1 VAEALNEYLERIRAL
16 FPDLELGSISLNTD
30 GLANDVVLVNEALVF
45 RFAKGDYG
53 RKALAD
59 ELRVMAIAR
68 PCLSLP
74 IPEPFFVS
82 EDMIAYPFL
91 PGAALRRELIYALS
105 PTKQQILADQL
116 AEFLFALHGIRA
128 AELSSTLAPVTP
140 QRWLELRN
148 RIREK
153 VYPLLLP
160 HQRTWAEQ
168 LFGFI
173 DDPDNFAYQPGLIHG
188 DLAPYHLLVDENSAR
203 LSGVLDFGTAGLGDP
218 ASDFG
223 CLAQNYGER
232 FIDRLKYKYPLLE
245 TYLPRM
251 RFYAQAIEL
260 EWALL
265 GLESGQDLWFTAHL
279 GGARDLAG

>member
-1 VAEALNEYLERIRAL
+1 MAEVPIGYLERIRAL
-16 FPDLELGSISLNTD
+16 IPDLKLYSISLNTD
-30 GLANDVVLVNEALVF
+30 GLINDVVLVNEALVF
-45 RFAKGDYG
+45 RFAKGEHG
-53 RKALAD
+53 RKVLAD

-74 IPEPFFVS
+74 IPDPFFVS
-82 EDMIAYPFL
+82 EDLIAYPLLSGL
-91 PGAALRRELIYALS
+91 PLRRERVYALS
-105 PTKQQILADQL
+105 PGDQQTLADQL
-116 AEFLFALHGIRA
+116 AEFLFTLHGIRA
-128 AELSSTLAPVTP
+128 VDLPSTLAPVTP
-140 QRWLELRN
+140 QRWIEMRQ

-173 DDPDNFAYQPGLIHG
+173 DDPAKFNYQAGLIHG
-188 DLAPYHLLVDENSAR
+188 DLAPYHLLVDENSPR

-232 FIDRLKYKYPLLE
+232 FINRLQYKYPLLE
-245 TYLPRM
+245 DYMPRM

-260 EWALL
+260 EWVLS
-265 GLESGQDLWFTAHL
+265 GLESGEDFWFTAHL